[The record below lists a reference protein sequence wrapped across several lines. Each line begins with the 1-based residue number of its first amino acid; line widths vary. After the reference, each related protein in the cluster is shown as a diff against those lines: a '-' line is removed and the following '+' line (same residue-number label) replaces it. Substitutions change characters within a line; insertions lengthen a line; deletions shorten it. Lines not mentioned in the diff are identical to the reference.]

1 MPTSDPG
8 NKPADHSPLAG
19 VLVTERA
26 RRAPGLMASADSA
39 KPSSELEPRAI
50 RSGARRGQGR
60 VGSMLLSAGF
70 TLLELLIVISIIA
83 MASAI
88 TSLAIRDP
96 SATRLQREAERLAAL
111 FEVARAQA
119 RSLGVA
125 VVWQVPGRRLPGDM
139 REPGDFSFLGLPPGN
154 DIPEHW
160 LEPASAGEIN
170 VELPSGQIGVVL
182 GPEPVIGAQRLVL
195 RLANQRLVVASD
207 GMAPFHIDDAPSDTP
222 P

>member
-1 MPTSDPG
+1 MVSRAVKARMPTSDPG
-8 NKPADHSPLAG
+8 NKPADRPPLAG
-19 VLVTERA
+19 APVTA
-26 RRAPGLMASADSA
+26 RLRSAPG
-39 KPSSELEPRAI
+39 R
-50 RSGARRGQGR
+50 
-60 VGSMLLSAGF
+60 SMLRSTGF

-88 TSLAIRDP
+88 SSLALRDP

-125 VVWQVPGRRLPGDM
+125 VLWQVPGRRMPGDT

-170 VELPSGQIGVVL
+170 VELPRGQIGLVL
-182 GPEPVIGAQRLVL
+182 GPEPVIGPQRVVL
-195 RLANQRLVVASD
+195 RLGNQRLVVATD
-207 GMAPFHIDDAPSDTP
+207 GMAPFHIDDAPPDTP